1 MTTND
6 EKMRILNMVQEGK
19 LSAEEASQL
28 LEALDFKPEEITIP
42 YRDAANTV
50 NKANGR
56 TRWVRIQVT
65 DLKSGK
71 NQVNMRLPMGIVK
84 IGAKAVMRVNL
95 KDEDGSEINLDELLK
110 AALEKDES
118 NGVLVDVVDSTSGQH
133 VLITLE

>member
-1 MTTND
+1 MANNE

-28 LEALDFKPEEITIP
+28 LEALDFNPEEITIP
-42 YRDAANTV
+42 FRDAANTIS
-50 NKANGR
+50 KTNGR

-71 NQVNMRLPMGIVK
+71 HQVNVKLPMGIIKV
-84 IGAKAVMRVNL
+84 GAKAFMRVNF
-95 KDEDGSEINLDELLK
+95 KDEDGSEINLDELLRE
-110 AALEKDES
+110 ALEKDES
-118 NGVLVDVVDSTSGQH
+118 DGVLVDVEDSSSGQH

>member
-42 YRDAANTV
+42 YRDVANTV

-71 NQVNMRLPMGIVK
+71 NQVNMRLPMRIVK

>member
-1 MTTND
+1 MANNE

-28 LEALDFKPEEITIP
+28 LEALDFNPEEITIP
-42 YRDAANTV
+42 FRDAANTIS
-50 NKANGR
+50 KAHGR

-95 KDEDGSEINLDELLK
+95 KDEDDSEINLDELLK
-110 AALEKDES
+110 EALEKDHS
-118 NGVLVDVVDSTSGQH
+118 DRVLVDFEDSSSGQH